1 MKFRKLVF
9 SGLALLVTTAFAQ
22 PYTLGYV
29 VQDLGNQFWITMAQ
43 GIEDKAAELGVEVV
57 VLDSRTD
64 PAIELANVEDLL
76 SQGIDALLLSPWDAT
91 SGSTSVEAANRADVP
106 VFVLDIGVESGD
118 IVSFLVSDNYKG
130 GVLAGKKMS
139 ELIGGEG
146 TVVQILTQPGYVIPA
161 LRSDGF
167 RDTVTEMGIE
177 VVAEQSGDSQRA
189 LGLSVMENLLQSNPD
204 IDGVFA
210 ANDEMAMGA
219 LEAIRSANKLD
230 QIHVIGF
237 DAIPDALAAIEEGTL
252 VATVAQQPYL
262 IGQMGVEMAVQ
273 HLNGE
278 GVEPEV
284 LVDVE
289 LITPE
294 NVNEQ

>member
-1 MKFRKLVF
+1 MTLRKLIF
-9 SGLALLVTTAFAQ
+9 SGLALVATAAFAQ
-22 PYTLGYV
+22 PYTFGYV
-29 VQDLGNQFWITMAQ
+29 VQDLGNQFWITMSQ

-57 VLDSRTD
+57 ILDSRTD
-64 PAIELANVEDLL
+64 PAVELANVEDLL
-76 SQGIDALLLSPWDAT
+76 SQGVDALLLSPWDAT
-91 SGSTSVEAANRADVP
+91 SGSTSVEAANRAGVP

-118 IVSFLVSDNYKG
+118 IVSFLVSDNYRG
-130 GVLAGKKMS
+130 GVLAGEKMS
-139 ELIGGEG
+139 ELLGGEG

-167 RDTVTEMGIE
+167 RDTVTEVGIE
-177 VVAEQSGDSQRA
+177 IVAEQPGDSQRA

-219 LEAIRSANKLD
+219 LEAIRSANKLE
-230 QIHVIGF
+230 QIQIIGF
-237 DAIPDALAAIEEGTL
+237 DAIPDALAAIKEGTL
-252 VATVAQQPYL
+252 AATVAQQPYL

-273 HLNGE
+273 HLSGE
-278 GVEPEV
+278 EVEPEV

-294 NVNEQ
+294 NVKDE